1 MCLIDHAIL
10 YLNLTKESNDVM
22 WWGQLEILSKHCFS
36 KEEVECNFAELVDL
50 LNSDRICS
58 LEVAWILEDITLIR
72 DIFYFTIII
81 IIASIL
87 LRCNS
92 DALTLTSAAK
102 EKENVIA
109 WLEEYLSFLFPI
121 LLQDSILMKSRI
133 DSAQKKKKYI
143 YYFCVS
149 SLVRKMIWR
158 LGPGPWVFESTKEEV
173 YPCTFFRLHF
183 VKYGEKWNKYVKRK
197 ISWQLCFLHNFNYDR

>member
-1 MCLIDHAIL
+1 MMLCDEDNLKFCLSTVFQKWKWSATL
-10 YLNLTKESNDVM
+10 LNLLIVWIRTEYAHLRLLGSLKILL
-22 WWGQLEILSKHCFS
+22 WLEIF
-36 KEEVECNFAELVDL
+36 
-50 LNSDRICS
+50 
-58 LEVAWILEDITLIR
+58 
-72 DIFYFTIII
+72 FYFTIII

-121 LLQDSILMKSRI
+121 LLQYSILIKSRI
-133 DSAQKKKKYI
+133 DYAQKKKKYI

-158 LGPGPWVFESTKEEV
+158 LGPGPWVFEPTKEEV

>member
-36 KEEVECNFAELVDL
+36 KVEVECNFAELVDL

-72 DIFYFTIII
+72 DIFYFTISI

-87 LRCNS
+87 LRYNS
-92 DALTLTSAAK
+92 DALTLTNAAK
-102 EKENVIA
+102 KKKRMS
-109 WLEEYLSFLFPI
+109 L
-121 LLQDSILMKSRI
+121 
-133 DSAQKKKKYI
+133 QKKKRM
-143 YYFCVS
+143 
-149 SLVRKMIWR
+149 SL
-158 LGPGPWVFESTKEEV
+158 L
-173 YPCTFFRLHF
+173 
-183 VKYGEKWNKYVKRK
+183 
-197 ISWQLCFLHNFNYDR
+197 D

>member
-36 KEEVECNFAELVDL
+36 KVEVECNFAELVDR

-81 IIASIL
+81 IASIL

-102 EKENVIA
+102 EKENVIT
-109 WLEEYLSFLFPI
+109 WLEEYYLFSPLFYYKI
-121 LLQDSILMKSRI
+121 L
-133 DSAQKKKKYI
+133 Y
-143 YYFCVS
+143 
-149 SLVRKMIWR
+149 
-158 LGPGPWVFESTKEEV
+158 
-173 YPCTFFRLHF
+173 
-183 VKYGEKWNKYVKRK
+183 
-197 ISWQLCFLHNFNYDR
+197 

>member
-36 KEEVECNFAELVDL
+36 KVEVECNFAELVDR

-81 IIASIL
+81 IVSIL

-92 DALTLTSAAK
+92 DALTLTSTAK

-109 WLEEYLSFLFPI
+109 WLKEYLSFLFPI

-143 YYFCVS
+143 YILFLCKLVS
-149 SLVRKMIWR
+149 
-158 LGPGPWVFESTKEEV
+158 
-173 YPCTFFRLHF
+173 
-183 VKYGEKWNKYVKRK
+183 
-197 ISWQLCFLHNFNYDR
+197 